1 MPRRLLRQAALFKP
15 NASFT
20 SEFVLTGNSAH
31 SNYNGLQVQYRLPLK
46 QGLQALLNYT
56 FSHSLDNASNDT
68 VAGFSG
74 TVIPAENDY
83 ASSDFDV
90 RHSFSGALTYELPSP
105 KGNHGV
111 SLVVRNWS
119 VAAVVVARTGF
130 PFNGEVFGTSPDPT
144 GFVITRPDA
153 VAGQPRWIA
162 NPAAAGGKMLNPAAF
177 TVPSAIRQGSEG
189 RNDIPGVGLTQ
200 VDLTLMRAFP
210 ITERIAIQFR
220 TDAFN
225 VLNHPNFTN
234 PSGAVQ
240 FGAAGLESLRMLN
253 QSLGGLN
260 PLFQEGGPRSLQASL
275 KLTF

>member
-1 MPRRLLRQAALFKP
+1 MS
-15 NASFT
+15 SFLET
-20 SEFVLTGNSAH
+20 IKERIVVFDGAMGTN
-31 SNYNGLQVQYRLPLK
+31 LQVQNL
-46 QGLQALLNYT
+46 
-56 FSHSLDNASNDT
+56 SLD
-68 VAGFSG
+68 
-74 TVIPAENDY
+74 
-83 ASSDFDV
+83 DFGGL
-90 RHSFSGALTYELPSP
+90 RFEGCNEHLL
-105 KGNHGV
+105 
-111 SLVVRNWS
+111 
-119 VAAVVVARTGF
+119 
-130 PFNGEVFGTSPDPT
+130 
-144 GFVITRPDA
+144 ITRPDA

-189 RNDIPGVGLTQ
+189 RNDIAGIGLTP

-225 VLNHPNFTN
+225 VLNHPNVTN